1 MNRRFSSSISKVS
14 NGAATPRGDQAGTEV
29 NPPAF
34 TALFSPYLQ
43 KFLSSQPEYRRE
55 SVRATGMP
63 RLSHDRLQSS
73 ATPAETL
80 APDLLQRRASQTNL
94 STQQQ
99 GNGNEHPM
107 SQPEDTLLSLE
118 DYYMVPSTI
127 KKQSTASPSDF
138 ENYANEHVHPHMT
151 SSLPRCPEDKG
162 GIYQIVMLGSC
173 FLGEDPSLGDALDSV
188 RVFLEQTRTPI
199 QVRVASSRQIT
210 YKILTQGGHDDL
222 SCIIS
227 HSQNSKYSY
236 SSPPLQTHHIAWS
249 HHTASDLTRKLLNAE
264 TKHIHTKIS
273 QPSFTITARKISSH
287 SPKPPQGP

>member
-1 MNRRFSSSISKVS
+1 MASCLNYEKVYAINYDVDTRLIGVVNPRSLGKLRQDFYHVNFERLHQEQSQMNRRFSSSISKVS

-127 KKQSTASPSDF
+127 KNQSTASPSDF
-138 ENYANEHVHPHMT
+138 ENYANEHVHPHMACESRRT
-151 SSLPRCPEDKG
+151 CCTLSSIDERDPQSADVDPW
-162 GIYQIVMLGSC
+162 GI
-173 FLGEDPSLGDALDSV
+173 
-188 RVFLEQTRTPI
+188 
-199 QVRVASSRQIT
+199 
-210 YKILTQGGHDDL
+210 
-222 SCIIS
+222 
-227 HSQNSKYSY
+227 
-236 SSPPLQTHHIAWS
+236 
-249 HHTASDLTRKLLNAE
+249 AE
-264 TKHIHTKIS
+264 
-273 QPSFTITARKISSH
+273 
-287 SPKPPQGP
+287 